1 MRTFGIGLS
10 VAIAAGLNLVAN
22 FVHAQTP
29 AFPTQRITVVVP
41 AVAGGATDII
51 GRIMSQHLS
60 KTLGQSVIVE
70 NRGGASGST
79 GALAV
84 VRAAPD
90 GHTLFLA
97 NNSQVVI
104 NQYIF
109 KNIGYDP
116 LTDLVPIAYVAEAP
130 EMVAVNAN
138 FPARDFKEFIAAV
151 KAQPG
156 AYNYGSPGAGTPPH
170 LAVER
175 IMQVLDVKLVHVP
188 FRGSAAA
195 MTEVASNN
203 IQMSMATLA
212 SIYPFRQAGTARII
226 GIAAKNRLPVIPDVP
241 TLEEQGFPDME
252 MAVWWGVLAP
262 KGTPADIV
270 RLLNTRL
277 REAFSDKSNTSTL
290 EKLGIATYSES
301 IEMFQNLI
309 NREAKMYQTVV
320 KNMGLEPQ

>member
-1 MRTFGIGLS
+1 MSANTR
-10 VAIAAGLNLVAN
+10 IATIAMAAAFCLFSMQGQ
-22 FVHAQTP
+22 AQTP
-29 AFPTQRITVVVP
+29 AFPSQRITVVVP

-51 GRIMSQHLS
+51 GRIMSQHLT

-90 GHTLFLA
+90 GHTLLLA

-104 NQYIF
+104 NQYVF

-116 LTDLVPIAYVAEAP
+116 LTDLVPVAFVAEAP
-130 EMVAVNAN
+130 EMMAVNAN
-138 FPARDFKEFIAAV
+138 FPAQNFKEFIAHV
-151 KAQPG
+151 KANPG
-156 AYNYGSPGAGTPPH
+156 KYNYGSPGVGTPPH

-195 MTEVASNN
+195 MTEVAANN

-212 SIYPFRQAGTARII
+212 SIEPFRQAKTARII
-226 GIAAKNRLPVIPDVP
+226 GIASKERLPSIPDVP
-241 TLEEQGFPDME
+241 TLEEQGFPNLE

-262 KGTPADIV
+262 KGTPPDIV

-277 REAFSDKSNTSTL
+277 REAFSDKSNTATL

-301 IEMFQNLI
+301 IEMFQQLI
-309 NREAKMYQTVV
+309 NREAKMYQEVV